1 MTYSVDIHTYEPT
14 DPRLGRHVHHD
25 SRNRQYA
32 YRVPARAVGSEST
45 APPAVNWTSSLG
57 VSDQGGVGACTGFTV
72 LDILG
77 YNQYWS
83 ALTDAERTYLST
95 NPGQAG
101 LLFYHT
107 ATVLDAIPGQYVP
120 DDTGSDGG
128 SAAKGGVKLGYF
140 SGYRTAFGPAA
151 FDAALA
157 VGPVMVG
164 TVWYKSMMNANSSG
178 VLDVNVS
185 SGVAG
190 GHEYVV
196 DGYDPATDRYRMRN
210 HWTTGWG
217 HNGFAYIPRDRF
229 YELLADQGDVTVP
242 VPLSSPP
249 PTPVPPSPAPTPGK
263 DPDLAE
269 AWASFKR
276 YATKQGWK

>member
-1 MTYSVDIHTYEPT
+1 MTYSVDIHIYEPT

-32 YRVPARAVGSEST
+32 YSAWNFDVAA
-45 APPAVNWTSSLG
+45 ADVNWTSSLG
-57 VSDQGGVGACTGFTV
+57 VSDQGRVGACTGFSV

-77 YNQYWS
+77 YSQYWS
-83 ALTDAERTYLST
+83 ALTDAERAYLST

-107 ATVLDAIPGQYVP
+107 ATVLDSIPGQYVP
-120 DDTGSDGG
+120 DDTGSDCG

-140 SGYRTAFGPAA
+140 SGYQTAFGAVA
-151 FDAALA
+151 FQAALTK
-157 VGPVMVG
+157 GPVMVG
-164 TVWYKSMMNANSSG
+164 TRWDNSMMSPDSSG
-178 VLDVNVS
+178 VIVPDKA

-190 GHEYVV
+190 GHAYLI
-196 DGYDPATDRYRMRN
+196 DGYSLATDRYRMRN

-217 HNGFAYIPRDRF
+217 HNGFAYIPRQPFHD
-229 YELLADQGDVTVP
+229 LLADQGDVTAP

-249 PTPVPPSPAPTPGK
+249 PTPTPPSPAPTPGK

>member
-1 MTYSVDIHTYEPT
+1 MTYSVDIHIYEPT

-32 YRVPARAVGSEST
+32 YEAPPSVGL
-45 APPAVNWTSSLG
+45 PAVNWLSNLPI
-57 VSDQGGVGACTGFTV
+57 SDQGGVGACTGFTV

-77 YNQYWS
+77 YSKYWS
-83 ALTDAERTYLST
+83 ALTDAERAYLQT
-95 NPGQAG
+95 NESQAG

-107 ATVLDAIPGQYVP
+107 ATVLDSIPGQYTP

-140 SGYRTAFGPAA
+140 SGYQTAFGPAA
-151 FDAALA
+151 FDAALTK
-157 VGPVMVG
+157 GPVMVG
-164 TVWYKSMMNANSSG
+164 TRWDNSMMNPDGSG
-178 VLDVNVS
+178 VIVPDRA

-196 DGYDPATDRYRMRN
+196 DGYVPQIDAYRMRN
-210 HWTTGWG
+210 HWTQGWG
-217 HNGFAYIPRDRF
+217 SGGFAFIPRQPF
-229 YELLADQGDVTVP
+229 YGLLADQGDVTVP
-242 VPLSSPP
+242 VPLSQPA
-249 PTPVPPSPAPTPGK
+249 PTPTPPSPAPAPTPAK